1 MNIFQNE
8 LLLFQTSLA
17 VLMQFVFSTQISC
30 ITNSCFNYGLLQLI
44 KLVDLGYI

>member
-17 VLMQFVFSTQISC
+17 VLMQFVFSTQM
-30 ITNSCFNYGLLQLI
+30 LI